1 MLYQLNN
8 YKMTK
13 KDRFDLLE
21 LLDELISDLSNDDV
35 KLSNSLTRAKKISV
49 KLKDEE
55 LDKWTCP

>member
-1 MLYQLNN
+1 
-8 YKMTK
+8 MTK